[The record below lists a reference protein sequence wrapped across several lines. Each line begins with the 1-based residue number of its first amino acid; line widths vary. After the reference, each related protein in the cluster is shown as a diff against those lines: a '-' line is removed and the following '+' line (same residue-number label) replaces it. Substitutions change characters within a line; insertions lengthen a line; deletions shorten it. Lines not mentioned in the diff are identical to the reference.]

1 MQPCIIS
8 YNNEEPIMFTQIKN
22 PDEEEVTNTRKY
34 IQIIW
39 VSFIIF
45 LSVCVITAFTV
56 NALRFDSK

>member
-8 YNNEEPIMFTQIKN
+8 HNNEETMIFTGIKN
-22 PDEEEVTNTRKY
+22 PDEEERTNTRKC
-34 IQIIW
+34 IQILW

-45 LSVCVITAFTV
+45 LTICVVTAFTV